1 MIMPPKRYYIAL
13 YLVLMLS
20 APFCLL
26 AKQETESDKSKE
38 RLTILLKERTAKFDK
53 YSVSIT
59 QRSGIFGNQTK
70 KDLRQVNEILM
81 DITQT
86 DNVIF
91 KELKRLLDYKD
102 FEKGSAIQSFGAYD
116 VEKARYVAAIDTL
129 NKQLEVLKA
138 AKKNL
143 QQQNSITG
151 FFTFVLGII
160 TLILLY
166 FYNKYRKR
174 NNQTSSSMS

>member
-1 MIMPPKRYYIAL
+1 MRFNLCCLSIVIILA
-13 YLVLMLS
+13 MLAAS
-20 APFCLL
+20 GLQ
-26 AKQETESDKSKE
+26 AKESNESDKSKE
-38 RLTILLKERTAKFDK
+38 RLTILLKERTSKFDR

-102 FEKGSAIQSFGAYD
+102 YEKGSAIQNFGAYD
-116 VEKARYVAAIDTL
+116 VEKTRYVAAIDTL
-129 NKQLEVLKA
+129 NKQLEILKEN
-138 AKKNL
+138 KKNL
-143 QQQNSITG
+143 QRQNSITG
-151 FFTFVLGII
+151 FFTLLLGII
-160 TLILLY
+160 TLLLLY
-166 FYNKYRKR
+166 LYIRNRKR
-174 NNQTSSSMS
+174 SKPAQEILN